1 MGILCSFLVKKIML
15 DEATGAPDKSSTDG
29 DAVQLIGDMR
39 VVLHIAA
46 CSSVAT

>member
-1 MGILCSFLVKKIML
+1 ML
-15 DEATGAPDKSSTDG
+15 DEATGVPDKSSTDG

-39 VVLHIAA
+39 VVLHITV